1 MFVLASR
8 AAIEAGAEQAGST
21 VPPTVEPVPTTEE
34 HPTFNR
40 TNKYTSA
47 FQTLIDNYG
56 VNTYREVRGRVFS
69 LKYISFELIIQG

>member
-56 VNTYREVRGRVFS
+56 VNTYREVSGSVFTGI
-69 LKYISFELIIQG
+69 YFIISHLNQ